1 MITSTV
7 APLWLPLRA
16 SRSFD
21 SLCFL
26 PSAKDNP
33 AASRVISTKSAIR
46 LPQVV
51 VVFRTLSLEGRLVAY
66 ISWAPKTALRGQEG
80 DKARCLAFFQCWKY
94 QVWTKN
100 ESIVQ
105 GVPGLSTKVQPV
117 CADKESSRGSRPW
130 ALSEV
135 LMRMPGNKLSGPEM
149 CQQVRHRSLDSRWRC
164 SRAQRGRCASGNRGR
179 RNTSPARPARSRPN
193 WSHAP
198 QRWPDRPRPHPPGSR
213 ERSIHSRRARFA

>member
-1 MITSTV
+1 MKSSFVFRTPPLFCTFWWWASVGVWLNWMITSTV

-80 DKARCLAFFQCWKY
+80 DKARCLAFFQRWKY

-105 GVPGLSTKVQPV
+105 GGPRCSTKVQAV
-117 CADKESSRGSRPW
+117 FRRQGIVSAFRAVGTI
-130 ALSEV
+130 
-135 LMRMPGNKLSGPEM
+135 
-149 CQQVRHRSLDSRWRC
+149 RS
-164 SRAQRGRCASGNRGR
+164 
-179 RNTSPARPARSRPN
+179 P
-193 WSHAP
+193 
-198 QRWPDRPRPHPPGSR
+198 
-213 ERSIHSRRARFA
+213 